1 MRPQHFDVLPS
12 LRHLIM
18 SPTMYYYDQQG
29 YRVFEFLAF
38 EHTYFRTFLSFITW
52 PIVLTKRI
60 PALVYFDFVDDF
72 PDITFIRPGGKM
84 LDHITPSETPR
95 PNPSR
100 GGELRLYSDPE
111 VRRTLPW
118 GHKPLPKWKTYL

>member
-1 MRPQHFDVLPS
+1 
-12 LRHLIM
+12 
-18 SPTMYYYDQQG
+18 MYYYDQQG

-38 EHTYFRTFLSFITW
+38 EHTNFRALLSIITW
-52 PIVLTKRI
+52 PIVLTRGI
-60 PALVYFDFVDDF
+60 PALVYFDFVDDS

-95 PNPSR
+95 SNPNR
-100 GGELRLYSDPE
+100 GGKLRLYSDPE

-118 GHKPLPKWKTYL
+118 GHLPLPKWKTYL